1 MSRRAF
7 IALSLSAPLWGS
19 RSNDADDVTKGT
31 KTMSTTTNK
40 AYNATRDGQVAMAH
54 DAASRAPAFQ
64 MNKIIKSKGGIGWS
78 DDMIASADPVLL
90 RSIKEDLLE
99 EYNAIISRP

>member
-1 MSRRAF
+1 MVWMSEAMTPPTEQR
-7 IALSLSAPLWGS
+7 
-19 RSNDADDVTKGT
+19 N
-31 KTMSTTTNK
+31 KTMNTTMNK

-64 MNKIIKSKGGIGWS
+64 MNSIIKSKGGVGWS
-78 DDMIASADPVLL
+78 DDMIASADPVML

-99 EYNAIISRP
+99 EYNSLVSHKETKATE